1 MSEVFNRRS
10 TASSGSGGGDDPLA
24 ELARIVG
31 AEDPFANLFDD
42 ARAPD
47 AAARQEPHRAV
58 SSHHQGRIEPEI
70 RLPRAIG
77 LRGGYDAQGHQFAQ
91 EHQVSQEHQ
100 SSNASAYEPDD
111 RQFAAQ
117 EAGTGDIGM
126 PASGH
131 EGFDQPYYDDYAP
144 GEDAYV
150 PHHMEPKLRPYAGG
164 MMALG
169 LLAFA
174 ILGGGVG
181 YAWTS
186 GLFDATGLPGTGSAP
201 PVIMASDKPTKV
213 KPAAAPGQNE
223 VASAKEIFDRLGQV
237 GTDTPETVV
246 PREELPLAIDSAPV
260 EPAATATRPAAAGG
274 EPEAEMPEGQAAP
287 KGVQVAS
294 AQPLPPGSLSP
305 EPRRVRTVKVLAD
318 GTVVTG
324 QASASPLASSRGV
337 EGGEEQGS
345 VSPVAPAAEISAG
358 EGEVVDQGDGSG
370 ASDGADRE
378 MVGSF
383 ADGVTAEAPEAQEE
397 AAPVALPPA
406 RPKSIASEPRAPVA
420 AAQPARIQVAALE
433 PSATAKPAAPAGA
446 YVVQISSQ
454 KTEAD
459 ALASF
464 KGMQRKFPG
473 VFAGVR
479 PSIKRAELGDKGT
492 FYRLRVGAW
501 SSREEATAF
510 CTRLKTAGGDCVVAR
525 N

>member
-10 TASSGSGGGDDPLA
+10 TASASGSGGGDDPLA

-42 ARAPD
+42 ARAPEQTG
-47 AAARQEPHRAV
+47 RQQPQRASGGNLQERV
-58 SSHHQGRIEPEI
+58 EPEI
-70 RLPRAIG
+70 RLPRAVG
-77 LRGGYDAQGHQFAQ
+77 LRGGYDQP
-91 EHQVSQEHQ
+91 EHQI
-100 SSNASAYEPDD
+100 SSAPADEPDGTYL
-111 RQFAAQ
+111 AAR
-117 EAGTGDIGM
+117 GTGTG
-126 PASGH
+126 PAAGSH
-131 EGFDQPYYDDYAP
+131 DGFDQTYYDDYAP
-144 GEDAYV
+144 ADDPYA
-150 PHHMEPKLRPYAGG
+150 PHTVETRSRPYAGG

-201 PVIMASDKPTKV
+201 PVILASDKPAKV
-213 KPAAAPGQNE
+213 KPAAAPGQDE

-246 PREELPLAIDSAPV
+246 PREELPVAIDNPPV
-260 EPAATATRPAAAGG
+260 EPAAPATEIAAAGING
-274 EPEAEMPEGQAAP
+274 ETEAPEGQVVP
-287 KGVQVAS
+287 KGVRVAS
-294 AQPLPPGSLSP
+294 AEPLPPGSLSP

-324 QASASPLASSRGV
+324 QAAASPLASSRGV
-337 EGGEEQGS
+337 EGEEGQGNG
-345 VSPVAPAAEISAG
+345 PARAAG
-358 EGEVVDQGDGSG
+358 EDVGAGEADQGDGSG
-370 ASDGADRE
+370 SAAAAELAAADEQGADQE

-383 ADGVTAEAPEAQEE
+383 ADAVPGEAAEAQEE

-406 RPKSIASEPRAPVA
+406 RPRTIASEPRPTA
-420 AAQPARIQVAALE
+420 AASQPARMQVAALE
-433 PSATAKPAAPAGA
+433 PSAAAKPAAAAGA

-454 KTEAD
+454 KSEAD

-464 KGMQRKFPG
+464 KGMQRRFPG
-473 VFAGVR
+473 VLAGVR
-479 PSIKRAELGDKGT
+479 PSVKRAELGGKGT

-501 SSREEATAF
+501 SSRDEATAF
-510 CTRLKTAGGDCVVAR
+510 CARLKSAGGDCVVAR

>member
-10 TASSGSGGGDDPLA
+10 TASASGSGSGDDPLA

-42 ARAPD
+42 ARAPEGTG
-47 AAARQEPHRAV
+47 RQQPHRASGV
-58 SSHHQGRIEPEI
+58 HLQERVEPEI

-77 LRGGYDAQGHQFAQ
+77 LRGGYDEP
-91 EHQVSQEHQ
+91 EHQVS
-100 SSNASAYEPDD
+100 SASNDEPDAAY
-111 RQFAAQ
+111 FAAR
-117 EAGTGDIGM
+117 EAGTG
-126 PASGH
+126 PAASSHDGL
-131 EGFDQPYYDDYAP
+131 DQAYYDDYAP
-144 GEDAYV
+144 GEDAYT
-150 PHHMEPKLRPYAGG
+150 PHSVETRSRPYVGG

-174 ILGGGVG
+174 VLGGGVG

-201 PVIMASDKPTKV
+201 PVILASDKPTKV
-213 KPAAAPGQNE
+213 KPAAAPGQDE

-246 PREELPLAIDSAPV
+246 PREELPVAIDNPV
-260 EPAATATRPAAAGG
+260 EPAAPAAESAAAGSD
-274 EPEAEMPEGQAAP
+274 PEVDVPEGRAAP

-294 AQPLPPGSLSP
+294 AEPLPPGSLSP

-324 QASASPLASSRGV
+324 QAAASPLATSRGV
-337 EGGEEQGS
+337 EGGEGQESGS
-345 VSPVAPAAEISAG
+345 TLAAGVDVGAG
-358 EGEVVDQGDGSG
+358 EADQGDGSG
-370 ASDGADRE
+370 SAATADLDNLGRQGADQEGADQE

-383 ADGVTAEAPEAQEE
+383 ADAVPGEAAQAQEE
-397 AAPVALPPA
+397 AASVALPPA
-406 RPKSIASEPRAPVA
+406 RPRTIASEPRAPA
-420 AAQPARIQVAALE
+420 ASAQPARVQVAALE

-454 KTEAD
+454 KSEAD
-459 ALASF
+459 ALSSF

-473 VFAGVR
+473 VLAGVR
-479 PSIKRAELGDKGT
+479 PSVKRAELGGKGT

-510 CTRLKTAGGDCVVAR
+510 CARLKTAGGDCVVAR

>member
-1 MSEVFNRRS
+1 MSDVFNRRS
-10 TASSGSGGGDDPLA
+10 TASASGSGGGGDDPLA

-47 AAARQEPHRAV
+47 AAVRQEPHRAV
-58 SSHHQGRIEPEI
+58 SSRQQGRIEPEI
-70 RLPRAIG
+70 HLPRAIG
-77 LRGGYDAQGHQFAQ
+77 LRGGYDTQ
-91 EHQVSQEHQ
+91 EHQLSH
-100 SSNASAYEPDD
+100 ASAYEPDGS
-111 RQFAAQ
+111 RLAAQ
-117 EAGTGDIGM
+117 EAGTGLA
-126 PASGH
+126 ASGH
-131 EGFDQPYYDDYAP
+131 DGMTDQNGFDQSYYDDYAP
-144 GEDAYV
+144 GEDAYS
-150 PHHMEPKLRPYAGG
+150 PHHVEAKSRPYAGG
-164 MMALG
+164 MTALG

-186 GLFDATGLPGTGSAP
+186 GLFESTGLPGAGSAP

-246 PREELPLAIDSAPV
+246 PREELPVAIDNPPL
-260 EPAATATRPAAAGG
+260 EPGATADAGG
-274 EPEAEMPEGQAAP
+274 VPEAELPEGQAAP

-318 GTVVTG
+318 GTLVTG
-324 QASASPLASSRGV
+324 QAPASPLASSRGV
-337 EGGEEQGS
+337 EGGEAQ
-345 VSPVAPAAEISAG
+345 VSAVAGADITAG
-358 EGEVVDQGDGSG
+358 EGEVDQGDGYG
-370 ASDGADRE
+370 AADNADQE

-383 ADGVTAEAPEAQEE
+383 ADASFGEAQEE

-406 RPKSIASEPRAPVA
+406 RPRSIPSEPRTPVA
-420 AAQPARIQVAALE
+420 SAQPAPVQVAALE
-433 PSATAKPAAPAGA
+433 PSATAKPAAAAGA

-454 KTEAD
+454 KSEAD

-473 VFAGVR
+473 VFAGVK

-492 FYRLRVGAW
+492 FYRLRVGGW

-510 CTRLKTAGGDCVVAR
+510 CARLKTAGGDCVVAR

>member
-186 GLFDATGLPGTGSAP
+186 GLFDATGLPGTGTAP
-201 PVIMASDKPTKV
+201 PVIMASNKPTKV

-246 PREELPLAIDSAPV
+246 PREELPVAIDSPPV
-260 EPAATATRPAAAGG
+260 EPPATATGSADAGIV
-274 EPEAEMPEGQAAP
+274 PEVDAPEGKTSP

-324 QASASPLASSRGV
+324 EASASPLASSRGV
-337 EGGEEQGS
+337 EAGEEQAGA
-345 VSPVAPAAEISAG
+345 SPLAPGAEIGAG
-358 EGEVVDQGDGSG
+358 EVDQGDGSG
-370 ASDGADRE
+370 ASDGPDQE

-383 ADGVTAEAPEAQEE
+383 ADAVTGEAPEAQEE
-397 AAPVALPPA
+397 AAPIALPPA
-406 RPKSIASEPRAPVA
+406 RPKSIASEPRTPA
-420 AAQPARIQVAALE
+420 ASAQPARVQVAALE

-454 KTEAD
+454 KSEAD
-459 ALASF
+459 ALASY

-479 PSIKRAELGDKGT
+479 PSIKRAEVGDKGT

-510 CTRLKTAGGDCVVAR
+510 CARLKTAGGDCVVAK